1 MTSCPITLIEP
12 EDGFARPARILMSV
26 DLPAPFGPSNA
37 KNSPSSITKSIPL
50 RASSLPKFFLTLL
63 NIMAF
68 FIEIN
73 TGGFLK

>member
-1 MTSCPITLIEP
+1 
-12 EDGFARPARILMSV
+12 
-26 DLPAPFGPSNA
+26 
-37 KNSPSSITKSIPL
+37 L